1 MADMS
6 GGTAAGQVPGHG
18 IDRLPSGLARSHDA
32 LLDHFRPI
40 FTAHGLTA
48 SQWRVLR
55 VLSTVGE
62 LDAGETARRAL
73 LQPSGLSRLLRQ
85 LNERGLI
92 ATWTPE
98 NDARRS
104 MHALTAAGRDL
115 VFEIESQLTDIWR
128 EIERRFGVQRLGA
141 LAEMLDAFSD
151 AIER

>member
-6 GGTAAGQVPGHG
+6 GRKAGQVPDRG
-18 IDRLPSGLARSHDA
+18 IDHLPSRLTRSHDA
-32 LLDHFRPI
+32 LLDHFRPV
-40 FTAHGLTA
+40 FTARGLTA
-48 SQWRVLR
+48 SQWRVLS
-55 VLSTVGE
+55 VLWIVGE
-62 LDAGETARRAL
+62 LDAGQTARRAL

-104 MHALTAAGRDL
+104 MHALSVAGRNL
-115 VFEIESQLTDIWR
+115 VFEIESELADIRR
-128 EIERRFGVQRLGA
+128 EIERRFGVERLGA